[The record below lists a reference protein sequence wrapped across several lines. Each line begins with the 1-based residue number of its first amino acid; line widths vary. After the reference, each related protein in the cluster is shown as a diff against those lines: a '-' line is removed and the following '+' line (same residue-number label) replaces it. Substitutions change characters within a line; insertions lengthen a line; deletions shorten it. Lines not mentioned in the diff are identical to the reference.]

1 MVAEILINNCMI
13 IRECE
18 GIYHKMVGAFIVEI
32 FMEKIPYL
40 NMYKNQ
46 ADYNKIT

>member
-1 MVAEILINNCMI
+1 
-13 IRECE
+13 
-18 GIYHKMVGAFIVEI
+18 MVGAFIVEI

-46 ADYNKIT
+46 ADYNKISKSNKKYVILYKIMLQGDGI